1 MNWFVLVGFMG
12 AGKSILGQ
20 ELADKMNIDFVDTDY
35 AIEDQHGMSILSLFD
50 QFGEK
55 YFREIEANFIRSLNP
70 NTPLVLAV
78 GGGLPLFHDNMDF
91 LNQHGY
97 TIYLKHDADTLFD
110 RLVDDKS
117 KRPLLADL
125 SSSELFSFIQNN
137 LSVRSPFYERSKL
150 ILASDQQQVSTIIQ
164 LLQEKS

>member
-12 AGKSILGQ
+12 AGKSTLGQ
-20 ELADKMNIDFVDTDY
+20 ELADKMNIDFVDTDC
-35 AIEDQHGMSILSLFD
+35 AIEDQHGMSIRSLFD

-55 YFREIEANFIRSLNP
+55 SFREIEANFIRSLNP

-78 GGGLPLFHDNMDF
+78 GGGLPLFHNNMDF

-97 TIYLKHDADTLFD
+97 TIYLKHDTAALFD

-117 KRPLLADL
+117 KRPLLANL
-125 SSSELFSFIQNN
+125 TPSEL
-137 LSVRSPFYERSKL
+137 LSYIEKNVAIRSPFYEQSTL
-150 ILASDQQQVSTIIQ
+150 TLTGDQQQVSTIIQ
-164 LLQEKS
+164 LLQEKN